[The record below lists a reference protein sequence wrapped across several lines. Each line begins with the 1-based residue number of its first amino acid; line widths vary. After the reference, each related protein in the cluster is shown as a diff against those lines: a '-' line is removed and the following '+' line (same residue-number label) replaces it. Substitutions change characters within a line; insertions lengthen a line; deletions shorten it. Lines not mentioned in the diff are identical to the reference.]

1 MDINVPEIIK
11 SLRTIYIVH
20 LILIPLILIFN
31 FVLLSQIYWLK
42 EILKNLY
49 FITTLISIIY
59 FIVPIISLVFI
70 FLKKLRK
77 SNFKLFKLLSLIFC
91 VITII
96 LGFFFAGILMINTIE
111 SPEFCKEC
119 PFNLPI
125 TEINNLIQS
134 NDLNKKCKERRCVIN
149 SENYQI
155 LEKNENDY
163 YEYICNYDPSSEFDE
178 IKESNDAIE
187 NNNNNINNNNATNK
201 NLDTIKCNKIEK
213 NNLIYSELENNFVFN
228 FYDKCNNYAD
238 FYVCERTK
246 TPNNFDLEED
256 FVCPKLNYMTK
267 VIIFCMFNIILNLI
281 IDFYPF
287 KSEYNK
293 YVIMTIPPRPN
304 NPKTN
309 SFSSTIHSSKLPK
322 ENFSK
327 EENFEQK
334 PTEILIICNN
344 NKDNNNK
351 INKINIEN
359 KENKLNKKE
368 INNEENNDENNEE
381 NNDDNNDDNIF
392 NLNIN
397 NETIIKKSNTKKLN
411 INSIALIKKVKN
423 NVEFKSSKNIPSI
436 HSLKSMNKKEK
447 EEKEDKKEKKSKFK
461 EDENKVTLSY
471 EDNTITTKRFIL
483 EGEQDSQM

>member
-187 NNNNNINNNNATNK
+187 NNNNNNNN
-201 NLDTIKCNKIEK
+201 I
-213 NNLIYSELENNFVFN
+213 
-228 FYDKCNNYAD
+228 KCNNYAD

-256 FVCPKLNYMTK
+256 FVRPKLNYMTK
-267 VIIFCMFNIILNLI
+267 VIIFCMLNIILNLI

-397 NETIIKKSNTKKLN
+397 NETIIKKNNTKKLN

>member
-1 MDINVPEIIK
+1 MDINVPEIMK

-155 LEKNENDY
+155 LEKNEN
-163 YEYICNYDPSSEFDE
+163 E
-178 IKESNDAIE
+178 
-187 NNNNNINNNNATNK
+187 
-201 NLDTIKCNKIEK
+201 
-213 NNLIYSELENNFVFN
+213 
-228 FYDKCNNYAD
+228 
-238 FYVCERTK
+238 
-246 TPNNFDLEED
+246 
-256 FVCPKLNYMTK
+256 
-267 VIIFCMFNIILNLI
+267 
-281 IDFYPF
+281 
-287 KSEYNK
+287 
-293 YVIMTIPPRPN
+293 
-304 NPKTN
+304 
-309 SFSSTIHSSKLPK
+309 
-322 ENFSK
+322 
-327 EENFEQK
+327 
-334 PTEILIICNN
+334 
-344 NKDNNNK
+344 
-351 INKINIEN
+351 
-359 KENKLNKKE
+359 
-368 INNEENNDENNEE
+368 
-381 NNDDNNDDNIF
+381 
-392 NLNIN
+392 
-397 NETIIKKSNTKKLN
+397 
-411 INSIALIKKVKN
+411 
-423 NVEFKSSKNIPSI
+423 
-436 HSLKSMNKKEK
+436 
-447 EEKEDKKEKKSKFK
+447 
-461 EDENKVTLSY
+461 
-471 EDNTITTKRFIL
+471 
-483 EGEQDSQM
+483 